1 MMKLYQYRTFSFLRM
16 FFYISLYLFIII
28 QPVYFMDHQSLCII
42 KGLFGIECFLC
53 GMTRAC
59 IHLLHFDFKGA
70 FSFHPLSFIV
80 FPILC
85 FIVLQDCINI
95 MKSIK
100 KS

>member
-1 MMKLYQYRTFSFLRM
+1 MCSAICPRDAISFQYNEEGFLYPEINREN
-16 FFYISLYLFIII
+16 
-28 QPVYFMDHQSLCII
+28 C
-42 KGLFGIECFLC
+42 IECFLC